1 MTKRTIGG
9 ELGLGL
15 LGAGL
20 LAGRHANKKSVGSPS
35 AAAGGLQNGVDD
47 E

>member
-20 LAGRHANKKSVGSPS
+20 LAGRHTAMRTRNRNSPS
-35 AAAGGLQNGVDD
+35 AAARRRT